1 MLIGFYFLL
10 RVGEYTTKQRSER
23 RRTQQFRLGDVRL
36 WQNNTLIPHDAPLE
50 ILLQAESATLKLDN
64 QKNGIRGALVH
75 HTAVSGERCPVKALA
90 RRVYHLNGKGAGKQE
105 PLRTYY
111 DHLGRGN
118 VTEGDIVKTVRVAAA
133 ALGLRA
139 QGFQEERLGSHSLR
153 AGGAMALK
161 LHGYDDT
168 TIMKMGRWTSL
179 TFLQYIHNQIAH
191 LSHDIS
197 KKMSIALPFVN
208 VAAI

>member
-1 MLIGFYFLL
+1 MGQTI
-10 RVGEYTTKQRSER
+10 
-23 RRTQQFRLGDVRL
+23 TQHSTDRDM
-36 WQNNTLIPHDAPLE
+36 
-50 ILLQAESATLKLDN
+50 
-64 QKNGIRGALVH
+64 
-75 HTAVSGERCPVKALA
+75 CPVKALA
-90 RRVYHLNGKGAGKQE
+90 HIIHEILDSGGNEDTLLCSVENQGEWTPVESHHMVTAVRATAKELNLHLHAIDPDLVGA
-105 PLRTYY
+105 
-111 DHLGRGN
+111 
-118 VTEGDIVKTVRVAAA
+118 
-133 ALGLRA
+133 
-139 QGFQEERLGSHSLR
+139 HSLR